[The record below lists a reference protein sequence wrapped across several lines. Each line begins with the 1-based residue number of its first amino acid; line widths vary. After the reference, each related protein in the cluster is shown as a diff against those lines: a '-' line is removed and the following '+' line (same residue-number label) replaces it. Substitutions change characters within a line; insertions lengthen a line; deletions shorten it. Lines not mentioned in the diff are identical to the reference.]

1 MNKTDTIIYIKNMV
15 CPRCLFMIRKI
26 FKQEGISINGID
38 WDKAAVKINNSSI
51 PHPEKIKK
59 AIEPY
64 GFKII
69 STNHDRISEQIK
81 ITLIKWI
88 YLSEEIVDNA
98 RLKELLE
105 SKFQTKYLV
114 LDPLFKKINGYNI
127 QDYFDLLRLERFKE
141 LLSYNENSFTEI
153 SLSMGF
159 NDFEE
164 IQHLVRT
171 NLNCSISKF
180 KKTSFYHRKPIDHL

>member
-1 MNKTDTIIYIKNMV
+1 MKNTVTTIYIKNMV
-15 CPRCLFMIRKI
+15 CPSCLLIIKNI
-26 FKQEGISINGID
+26 FKHEDIIVESID
-38 WDKAAVKINNSSI
+38 WDKAAVKVDKL
-51 PHPEKIKK
+51 PHPYPEKVKK

-69 STNHDRISEQIK
+69 SSDHDKISEQIK

-88 YLSEEIVDNA
+88 YFSEEDVDRA
-98 RLKELLE
+98 LFKELLE
-105 SKFQTKYLV
+105 SKFQKKYYV
-114 LDPLFKKINGYNI
+114 LDQLFKKINGYSI
-127 QDYFDLLRLERFKE
+127 SGYFDLLRLERFKE
-141 LLSYNENSFTEI
+141 LVSYNENSFTEI
-153 SLSMGF
+153 SLSLGF

>member
-1 MNKTDTIIYIKNMV
+1 MKNTVTTIYIKNMV
-15 CPRCLFMIRKI
+15 CPSCLLIIKNI
-26 FKQEGISINGID
+26 FKHEDIIVESID
-38 WDKAAVKINNSSI
+38 WDKAAVKVDKL
-51 PHPEKIKK
+51 PQPYPEKVEK

-69 STNHDRISEQIK
+69 SSYNEKVSEQIK

-88 YLSEEIVDNA
+88 YFSEEIVDNA

-153 SLSMGF
+153 SLSLGF

>member
-1 MNKTDTIIYIKNMV
+1 MKKTVTTIYIKNMV
-15 CPRCLFMIRKI
+15 CPSCLLTIKNI
-26 FKQEGISINGID
+26 FKQEDISIESID
-38 WDKAAVKINNSSI
+38 WDKAAVKVDKL
-51 PHPEKIKK
+51 PHPYPEKVKK

-69 STNHDRISEQIK
+69 SSNHDKISEQIK

-88 YLSEEIVDNA
+88 YFSEEVVDNA

-105 SKFQTKYLV
+105 SKLQTKYSV
-114 LDPLFKKINGYNI
+114 LDPLFKKVNGYSIN
-127 QDYFDLLRLERFKE
+127 DYFDLLRLERFKE
-141 LLSYNENSFTEI
+141 LVSYNNNSFTEI
-153 SLSMGF
+153 SLTLGF

-171 NLNCSISKF
+171 NLNCSISEF

>member
-88 YLSEEIVDNA
+88 YFSEETVNSEH
-98 RLKELLE
+98 LKELLE
-105 SKFQTKYLV
+105 KKLQTKYSE
-114 LDPLFKKINGYNI
+114 LDPLFKKVNGYSINE
-127 QDYFDLLRLERFKE
+127 YFDLLRLERLKE
-141 LLSYNENSFTEI
+141 LVSYDKS
-153 SLSMGF
+153 SLYEFSLNLGF
-159 NDFEE
+159 DNLKK
-164 IQHLVRT
+164 IRQLVKA
-171 NLNCSISKF
+171 NLNCSFDEF
-180 KKTSFYHRKPIDHL
+180 KKNSFYHRKPIDHL